1 MEPCHSE
8 PLSLPHHLEAYHCHQ
23 LDLLLG
29 GPLLSRKPRPREGI
43 QAAKWLHSMGVAVT
57 LSLRVLSPS
66 LEFEKN
72 RELQSEEQEPIL
84 PQTLKSRAATG
95 LHSG

>member
-8 PLSLPHHLEAYHCHQ
+8 PLSLPHLEAYHCHQ

-29 GPLLSRKPRPREGI
+29 GPLLRREPGPEEGYRMPSGCT
-43 QAAKWLHSMGVAVT
+43 ARGFAVT
-57 LSLRVLSPS
+57 LGLRVLSPS